1 MKVFSFKKCSLL
13 LLSLF
18 GGLGGCINDD
28 VPTGSSQVAQGDPD
42 GNVIFEMIVPNN
54 TGTLTK
60 AETTETSGVYETG
73 SVDEY
78 KVHNVTVFLFDA
90 QTGAFRQSFYLSD
103 LDLVSESPI
112 IGGSQ
117 TDTNQATS
125 DQSQHQVCYQ
135 SRTLKVEDEGSYNI
149 YAVANK
155 TYVQPANETAFLN
168 AIDSSSYN
176 TGWINLDTNKG
187 FIMTTRADNSGLYAS
202 NYTGTNR
209 KVQLV
214 KRLTT
219 AEPTRVKLVLERAV
233 AKVLVGRSA
242 DQFQLKKQ
250 DGTQSVYATVSLTDY
265 SPLNLSTQFYR
276 HRHVANFSGFPTSIP
291 TYVPAN
297 FGEVTG
303 PDGYVVDPYFL
314 NKKVEGAANFTNP
327 DHYYAYP
334 LGGTLDWH
342 LINTNSFSYFYCL
355 ENCMYQT
362 AQKNAY
368 STGVHF
374 RAKLIPT
381 LITTVGG
388 STSTSTNSNELY
400 YANYTFFDS
409 WAALTEHIGVSNA
422 GVSANSSDQD
432 LARVGIKRFK
442 RKSKYDN
449 FYCYYNYWIR
459 HLDNNDPTNMGVM
472 EFAIVRNNIYRLLVS
487 GINDLGTGT
496 PEINPGQDDEYGIK
510 LEISFCVLPWIV
522 RNQGGIGGVIL

>member
-1 MKVFSFKKCSLL
+1 MKMTLFKQGMLL
-13 LLSLF
+13 MAL
-18 GGLGGCINDD
+18 LGGVSSCINDD
-28 VPTGSSQVAQGDPD
+28 VPAGTHEVGKDDPD
-42 GNVIFEMIVPNN
+42 GNVVFEMIVPNN

-103 LDLVSESPI
+103 LDLVSGSPS

-117 TDTNQATS
+117 TDTDKATS

-135 SRTLKVEDEGSYNI
+135 SRTLKVEEEGSYNI

-155 TYVQPANETAFLN
+155 AYAQPTNETEFLN
-168 AIDSSSYN
+168 SIDNSSYN
-176 TGWINLDTNKG
+176 TGWINLDTSKG

-202 NYTGTNR
+202 NLTGTNR
-209 KVQLV
+209 NVQLV
-214 KRLTT
+214 KKLTT
-219 AEPTRVKLVLERAV
+219 AEPTRVKLVLERVV

-242 DQFQLKKQ
+242 DQFQLTKQ

-291 TYVPAN
+291 TNVTAN

-303 PDGYVVDPYFL
+303 TNGYVVDPYFL
-314 NKKVEGAANFTNP
+314 NKTVEGAANFTNP
-327 DHYYAYP
+327 DGYYARP
-334 LGGTLDWH
+334 LGGTLNWNQ
-342 LINTNSFSYFYCL
+342 INTSTFSYFYCL
-355 ENCMYQT
+355 ENCMFQT

-374 RAKLIPT
+374 RARLIPT

-388 STSTSTNSNELY
+388 STSTSTNSSVLY

-409 WAALTEHIGVSNA
+409 WDALKERIDVSNA
-422 GVSANSSDQD
+422 GVSDGSTDQE

-442 RKSKYDN
+442 RESNGN

-459 HLDNNDPTNMGVM
+459 HLDNNDPTTMGVM

-487 GINDLGTGT
+487 GINDLGSGS
-496 PEINPGQDDEYGIK
+496 PEVVPGQDDEYGVK

-522 RNQGGIGGVIL
+522 RNQGGNAGVIL

>member
-1 MKVFSFKKCSLL
+1 MKVFSFKKYSLL

-60 AETTETSGVYETG
+60 AETTETSGIYETG

-103 LDLVSESPI
+103 LNLVSGSPNI
-112 IGGSQ
+112 DGSQ
-117 TDTNQATS
+117 TDTDKADS
-125 DQSQHQVCYQ
+125 DQSKHQVCYQ
-135 SRTLKVEDEGSYNI
+135 SRPLKVKDEGSYNI

-155 TYVQPANETAFLN
+155 QYAQPANETEFLN
-168 AIDSSSYN
+168 SIDSLSYN
-176 TGWINLDTNKG
+176 TGWINLDTKKG

-202 NYTGTNR
+202 NYTDTNR

-219 AEPTRVKLVLERAV
+219 AEPTRVKLVLERVV
-233 AKVLVGRSA
+233 AKVLVGRSK
-242 DQFQLKKQ
+242 DKFLLEKPGQPNN
-250 DGTQSVYATVSLTDY
+250 VYATVELCDY
-265 SPLNLSTQFYR
+265 CPLNLSTQFYR
-276 HRHVANFSGFPTSIP
+276 HRHVANFSGFPDSIP
-291 TYVPAN
+291 TKVPDN

-314 NKKVEGAANFTNP
+314 NKTVKGAANFKNG
-327 DHYYAYP
+327 YYAYP

-409 WAALTEHIGVSNA
+409 WAALKERIDVSNA
-422 GVSANSSDQD
+422 GVSDGSTDQD
-432 LARVGIKRFK
+432 LARVGIKRF
-442 RKSKYDN
+442 RRDSNGN

-496 PEINPGQDDEYGIK
+496 PEIDPGQDDEYGIK